1 MSARPILDTT
11 PKAVSCKV
19 SHFWYTYCMPTTK
32 QRIAISVD
40 KDMSEA
46 LKLIAKR
53 DKVPVASA
61 ASDLLRIA
69 LEIDEDMML
78 GAIMEERDTPDANYV
93 SLDEVRKQVYS
104 RK

>member
-1 MSARPILDTT
+1 
-11 PKAVSCKV
+11 
-19 SHFWYTYCMPTTK
+19 MPTTK

-40 KDMSEA
+40 KDMGEA
-46 LKLIAKR
+46 LRLIAKR

-61 ASDLLRIA
+61 ASDLLRVA

-78 GAIMEERDTPDANYV
+78 AAIMEDRDTPDAKYL
-93 SLDEVRKQVYS
+93 SHDEFWKQVRAN